1 MGLLFFFSKQNE
13 EKQDQA
19 PPASSNKNVD
29 STPSNA
35 ESDGDKPSKEE
46 TATEKPSNTS
56 NNKEKTPMCLI
67 NELSFHNKV
76 RTIVTAVLSHP
87 TRICKY
93 ENWMKSVT

>member
-1 MGLLFFFSKQNE
+1 MGLLVFFSKQNE

-56 NNKEKTPMCLI
+56 NSKEKTPMCLI

-76 RTIVTAVLSHP
+76 RTIVTALACLAERS
-87 TRICKY
+87 
-93 ENWMKSVT
+93 